1 MQATKRDTK
10 KKKKAKKQHVPSSG
24 EIYNAIFDNT
34 SETFVAKILEASGE
48 DDPQSVRNI
57 KLLTKL
63 FEHALLYDFKR
74 AIDRTRLANVYEN
87 GSAANVQHSDFD
99 GETIESYRD
108 GKKLS
113 DLLVLAQGDD
123 SAIGSTSF
131 LYSIVQFGNEKKRT
145 SVLRT
150 MPHLRSTA
158 LENLMQDAIV
168 ELRRTRRKQNA
179 SKSELWAV
187 VRPDALPWMFGMVI
201 LTVAWVVGPFVWH
214 AFSKILDK
222 LHHDG
227 QSLEDVKDS
236 LINTMVFAAGMFLFD
251 QAGWF
256 LIKRAEL
263 NIMMRLRQKLL
274 RRVLQQD
281 MSYFDLRKRPLIIQ
295 RIDSDSETLTRKMI
309 HVPRQIS
316 WSMGREIMSHV
327 AILYMSSP
335 ALLAVALA
343 PLPIIAVINFLLL
356 KVRFR
361 WKERA
366 RKYARIARFKTGELV
381 NRIRE
386 VRNASMEMAEVED
399 YGAQEAFNAHIH
411 MLSNAFEHFGCWYPF
426 LVLMI
431 ASRCLASYGVAS
443 FVQEGS
449 ITVGRSIMCVS
460 ATAAIMNGMR
470 QLIELLPEA
479 LEAAAPMH
487 RIHATLN
494 SKPRIE
500 DEVNTLADAEKCP
513 EGKRAASDVEGTI
526 EFRNV
531 TFAYPTEPSKTVLKG
546 VSFTARSGEKIA
558 LVGASGSGKS
568 TCMSLMMRYY
578 DPQGGC
584 ILLDGKP
591 LKEYDIRGVRRSV
604 SIVAQENR
612 AFSKTIREN
621 ILYGMTTAEKKSIT
635 EQELRHA
642 CELAGALAFIDDFP
656 HGFETYTGEGGE
668 KLSGG
673 QRQRLALARAIIQ
686 KPKIL
691 LLDEATS
698 ALDNAVE
705 KKVKI
710 HIDRI
715 GRENLSGCVIAIA
728 HRLTTVCDYDRIL
741 VMDDGRIVE
750 TGTHEELLKIPI
762 VREEDDTVVKGF
774 YHHLWNESGVH
785 DMSAE
790 RRLAA
795 LESENCMLK
804 KCILEMKTMQRRRRS
819 SSIDAKIERES
830 KSTQV

>member
-1 MQATKRDTK
+1 
-10 KKKKAKKQHVPSSG
+10 
-24 EIYNAIFDNT
+24 
-34 SETFVAKILEASGE
+34 
-48 DDPQSVRNI
+48 
-57 KLLTKL
+57 
-63 FEHALLYDFKR
+63 
-74 AIDRTRLANVYEN
+74 
-87 GSAANVQHSDFD
+87 
-99 GETIESYRD
+99 
-108 GKKLS
+108 
-113 DLLVLAQGDD
+113 
-123 SAIGSTSF
+123 
-131 LYSIVQFGNEKKRT
+131 
-145 SVLRT
+145 
-150 MPHLRSTA
+150 
-158 LENLMQDAIV
+158 
-168 ELRRTRRKQNA
+168 
-179 SKSELWAV
+179 
-187 VRPDALPWMFGMVI
+187 
-201 LTVAWVVGPFVWH
+201 
-214 AFSKILDK
+214 
-222 LHHDG
+222 
-227 QSLEDVKDS
+227 
-236 LINTMVFAAGMFLFD
+236 
-251 QAGWF
+251 
-256 LIKRAEL
+256 
-263 NIMMRLRQKLL
+263 
-274 RRVLQQD
+274 
-281 MSYFDLRKRPLIIQ
+281 
-295 RIDSDSETLTRKMI
+295 MI
-309 HVPRQIS
+309 HVPRQIC
-316 WSMGREIMSHV
+316 WSMGREILSHV

-343 PLPIIAVINFLLL
+343 PLPIIAVIKLLLL
-356 KVRFR
+356 KFRFR

-366 RKYARIARFKTGELV
+366 RKYARIARFKTGELI

-399 YGAQEAFNAHIH
+399 YGAQEAFNAHINI
-411 MLSNAFEHFGCWYPF
+411 LSNAFVHFGCNYPL

-449 ITVGRSIMCVS
+449 ITVGRSIMCVG

-470 QLIELLPEA
+470 QLLELLPEA

-500 DEVNTLADAEKCP
+500 DEVDTLADAEKCP

-741 VMDDGRIVE
+741 VIDDGRIVE

-819 SSIDAKIERES
+819 SSIDAKIKRES